1 MSLYKTSSK
10 KNRIILKPSLHL
22 EVETKNLR
30 DEVFHAGPGEKEVEN
45 Y

>member
-1 MSLYKTSSK
+1 MFLCKTSFK

-22 EVETKNLR
+22 EVETKSLR
-30 DEVFHAGPGEKEVEN
+30 GEVFHAGFEEKEVEN